1 MWWII
6 LILCIQGCVWGIAT
20 DQVLKNKGYNESWF
34 WWGFFFSFLALIVAL
49 TKPEQH
55 KYGESESGWAQTKIP
70 ERTIL
75 AQGGWI
81 CSCGRTNPNY
91 TGTCAC
97 GATKDGSV
105 NSKAASLAVS
115 PASVAVNQAELER
128 LKIEENKMLRNGG
141 WKCRRCG
148 KVNPEFIGFC
158 ACGMTKG
165 QSKEVDQRY
174 EREENEKRAAA
185 EEMQKNN
192 IDENGSS
199 EKDKFEE
206 IKKYKEL
213 MDSGI
218 ISEEE
223 FNKKKTELL
232 KL

>member
-55 KYGESESGWAQTKIP
+55 KYKYKESESESEWK
-70 ERTIL
+70 IL
-75 AQGGWI
+75 AHGGWI
-81 CSCGRTNPNY
+81 CGCGRTNPNY

-97 GATKDGSV
+97 GAPKERSV
-105 NSKAASLAVS
+105 NSKAAL
-115 PASVAVNQAELER
+115 PASAAVKQAELER
-128 LKIEENKMLRNGG
+128 LKIEENKILQKGG

-185 EEMQKNN
+185 EEMQKNT
-192 IDENGSS
+192 IDENGSG

-213 MDSGI
+213 LDSGI

-232 KL
+232 GL